1 MAAAAAF
8 NVRGRTNYR
17 LHFLAR
23 NPARGSKRSHR
34 KEGGREEAATAAR
47 RGCDR
52 HRSGVA
58 RVYHYRRRRSVS
70 FRGAAAAEFSF
81 SKWCVVHLV
90 HS

>member
-1 MAAAAAF
+1 MCADERTTDYIF
-8 NVRGRTNYR
+8 WLEIPPGGRSEAT
-17 LHFLAR
+17 AR
-23 NPARGSKRSHR
+23 R
-34 KEGGREEAATAAR
+34 EGGREETAAR

-52 HRSGVA
+52 DRHRSVVA

-81 SKWCVVHLV
+81 PKWCVVHLV